1 MVSQNAPYVNKQ
13 IRIFKNGGQEFAC
26 SWWFHAPLVAYVY
39 VGRSLGLLIIYIFL
53 YCLSGYI
60 MSKNIFCNLNKQKS
74 HDVQRKYISGELSL
88 VKKKK
93 KTWKQPMLIYI
104 WFAWIE
110 KMWCVCI
117 FVYMCVCNITQPLK
131 KAMAFC
137 HLQQCG

>member
-1 MVSQNAPYVNKQ
+1 
-13 IRIFKNGGQEFAC
+13 
-26 SWWFHAPLVAYVY
+26 
-39 VGRSLGLLIIYIFL
+39 
-53 YCLSGYI
+53 

-93 KTWKQPMLIYI
+93 KDMEATCVNLYLICMDR
-104 WFAWIE
+104 E
-110 KMWCVCI
+110 DVVCMRI
-117 FVYMCVCNITQPLK
+117 CIHVCVCNITQPLK